1 MKRFDSKQIMQIK
14 EMRVNG
20 YSHSEIASK
29 FRTSKST
36 IFYHTSNTE
45 VSPNGKKRL
54 KTLRRMVSVK
64 AGFRRRYK
72 IPERS
77 KKITKAKARIIA
89 HLLGDG
95 GVYKNQICYRNSEP
109 RLIEQFI
116 HDFLPVY
123 GVRPWKKYWDENK
136 FATGSGIVEV
146 IRDLHKYANKKE
158 FPIEI
163 INANKAIQKEFI
175 RAFSDDEGG
184 PMSRNRIRITSTNR
198 SYLNS
203 MSKMLKNFEIQSV
216 INGPYHRGEYLLD
229 INRKESV
236 LEYIRQIGFLHPQ
249 KVIKVKQIVALLSK
263 NI

>member
-1 MKRFDSKQIMQIK
+1 MQIK
-14 EMRVNG
+14 EMRANG
-20 YSHSEIASK
+20 YSHSEIANK
-29 FRTSKST
+29 FGTSKST
-36 IFYHTSNTE
+36 IFYHTSNIE

-54 KTLRRMVSVK
+54 KTIRRIISAK
-64 AGFRRRYK
+64 TGFQRRYK
-72 IPERS
+72 IPARS
-77 KKITKAKARIIA
+77 KKMTKAKARLIA

-116 HDFLPVY
+116 QDFQFVY

-146 IRDLHKYANKKE
+146 IRDLHKCANKRE

-175 RAFSDDEGG
+175 RAFSDDEDG

-198 SYLNS
+198 LYLNS
-203 MSKMLKNFEIQSV
+203 ISKMLENFKIWSV
-216 INGPYHRGEYLLD
+216 INGPYHRGESLLD

-249 KVIKVKQIVALLSK
+249 KVIKAKQIVALLSQ